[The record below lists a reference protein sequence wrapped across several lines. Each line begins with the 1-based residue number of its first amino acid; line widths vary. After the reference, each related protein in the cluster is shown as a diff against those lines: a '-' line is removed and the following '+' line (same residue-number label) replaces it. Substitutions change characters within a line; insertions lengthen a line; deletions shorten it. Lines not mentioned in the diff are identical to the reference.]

1 MAKDLHIQIID
12 PTQQRAGANFTF
24 GFSRPIR
31 VEGLQKLADQWLK
44 LFLTPKGSH
53 PWRRTEGTNF
63 PYMLTGNVVQPD
75 VVQTAVLEHIE
86 DATSQMK
93 TSQRKRQGLPLSEI
107 LQAVNLLQFTQLGQ
121 SNFDI
126 WVRIINAERSTL
138 SVLIPYAR
146 IP

>member
-1 MAKDLHIQIID
+1 
-12 PTQQRAGANFTF
+12 
-24 GFSRPIR
+24 
-31 VEGLQKLADQWLK
+31 
-44 LFLTPKGSH
+44 
-53 PWRRTEGTNF
+53 
-63 PYMLTGNVVQPD
+63 MLTGNVVQPD